1 MVSFKVIHLDLFEL
15 EDDFFKFGE
24 ARIREIRNEKSVGVP
39 GVFGSFDMSI
49 YFQFF
54 NKKYTILVTHSVE
67 RDR

>member
-54 NKKYTILVTHSVE
+54 
-67 RDR
+67 